1 MDESN
6 IADVGG
12 SSAVIPTPLES
23 SKKPKIA
30 AVRVVG
36 APSFSNI
43 APRQPTKDEKNAT
56 RAQTVSID
64 DAELCI
70 EEVKMATGEAEGS
83 SECGVQS
90 TELECMELVFLP
102 MKIRPTVPTITAE
115 SMTQA

>member
-1 MDESN
+1 MDESS

-30 AVRVVG
+30 AVKVAG

-43 APRQPTKDEKNAT
+43 APRQPTKDEKKAT

-70 EEVKMATGEAEGS
+70 DEVKRATGEAEES
-83 SECGVQS
+83 AECGVRNA
-90 TELECMELVFLP
+90 EVECRGGVVLP
-102 MKIRPTVPTITAE
+102 VKILPTVPTITAE